1 MSRRRRIRDKIYGD
15 IYYNIDE
22 RDFTGAGVISEALK
36 NVASSI
42 TSKLTGKAAKRI
54 AEKAAEKAFEKGA
67 EKVGEKTGQL
77 LGEKIYDRFTRA
89 SAQAPLEK
97 NKGDQ
102 IIKEMK
108 RKAKHRKTE
117 DLTPKDQRQEDRRSL
132 SISQQF
138 DELLQK
144 M

>member
-1 MSRRRRIRDKIYGD
+1 MSRQRRIRDKIYGD

-22 RDFTGAGVISEALK
+22 PDFTGAGVISEALK

-54 AEKAAEKAFEKGA
+54 PEKAAEKAFEKGA

-77 LGEKIYDRFTRA
+77 IGEKIYDRF

-102 IIKEMK
+102 IIKDMK
-108 RKAKHRKTE
+108 RKAKHQKIE
-117 DLTPKDQRQEDRRSL
+117 DLDRRSSKQQGL

>member
-1 MSRRRRIRDKIYGD
+1 MSRQRRIRDTKTGRSVYYD
-15 IYYNIDE
+15 ID
-22 RDFTGAGVISEALK
+22 TKGAGILDAMK

-42 TSKLTGKAAKRI
+42 TSKLTGEAAKKI
-54 AEKAAEKAFEKGA
+54 AEKAAEKVVEKGA

-108 RKAKHRKTE
+108 RKAKHQNG
-117 DLTPKDQRQEDRRSL
+117 DLTPKRSNTSESKDSKKQTL
-132 SISQQF
+132 SQQF